1 MAPVWQDF
9 LRGER
14 TQFLYRITLC
24 SNAKYSQ
31 ASSRVMVDLYRC
43 YIYDS
48 ICTLPCF
55 LRILYNEKAQ
65 FILDSSFS
73 SILPRN
79 VLCTT
84 ISRNSIYACTLFH
97 TRKLFPNL
105 EYSYHY
111 QSAQDTRG
119 KIELALLVEIG
130 SRGDLVELG
139 LQPALLKLNI
149 FCTIVNYYTE

>member
-9 LRGER
+9 LQGER
-14 TQFLYRITLC
+14 TQFLYRITLR

-130 SRGDLVELG
+130 SRGALVELG